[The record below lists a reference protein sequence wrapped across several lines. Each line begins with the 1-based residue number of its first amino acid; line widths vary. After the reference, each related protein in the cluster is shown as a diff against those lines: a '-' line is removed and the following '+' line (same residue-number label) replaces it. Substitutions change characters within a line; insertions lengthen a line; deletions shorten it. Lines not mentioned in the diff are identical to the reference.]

1 MSDLSKTPIAV
12 LVSDIHLSDKP
23 PTFRSTE
30 PDWFSAMASP
40 LEQLRYR
47 ATELSVPI
55 VCGGDVFDRW
65 NSSPQLIN
73 FAIDN
78 LPEMYSVAGQ
88 HDLPHHQ
95 YSSIQKSAYW
105 TLCKTGNIIDLKP
118 EPIQIGDLVL
128 YGFGW
133 NVDIRPQTRRD
144 DFIHLAVIHKYIWST
159 RSTGYHGAPRLNHIK
174 ELSKSLQGYDT
185 ALFGDNHKG
194 FLSRTDKG
202 TIVLN
207 NGGFMRRTKDQL
219 DYAPSIG
226 ILFSDGTVKREKLD
240 CSKDM
245 TLITEHNGSAKSE
258 TDFLEFMEE
267 LNHLGSDSLDFMNS
281 IRHYCDNKEIGDE
294 VYSLIMELC
303 NA

>member
-1 MSDLSKTPIAV
+1 MSDLPKTPVAV

-30 PDWFSAMASP
+30 PDWFAAMARP
-40 LEQLRYR
+40 LKQLRYR
-47 ATELSVPI
+47 ALELNVPI

-73 FAIDN
+73 FAMDN

-95 YSSIQKSAYW
+95 YSLIQKSAYW

-118 EPIQIGDLVL
+118 EPTRIGDLIL

-133 NVDIRPQTRRD
+133 NIDISPQTRRD
-144 DFIHLAVIHKYIWST
+144 DCIHLAVIHKYIWST

-174 ELSKSLQGYDT
+174 VLSDSLKGYDV

-194 FLSRTDKG
+194 FLARTDKG

-207 NGGFMRRTKDQL
+207 NGGFMRRAKDQL
-219 DYAPSIG
+219 DYIPSIG
-226 ILFSDGTVKREKLD
+226 ILYSDGTVKREKLD
-240 CSKDM
+240 CSKDS
-245 TLITEHNGSAKSE
+245 TLITEHHGSIKPE
-258 TDFLEFMEE
+258 IDFQQFMDE
-267 LNHLGSDSLDFMNS
+267 LNQLSSDSLDFENS
-281 IRHYCDNKEIGDE
+281 IRLYCENKEIKDE
-294 VYSLIMELC
+294 VYSLITELL
-303 NA
+303 